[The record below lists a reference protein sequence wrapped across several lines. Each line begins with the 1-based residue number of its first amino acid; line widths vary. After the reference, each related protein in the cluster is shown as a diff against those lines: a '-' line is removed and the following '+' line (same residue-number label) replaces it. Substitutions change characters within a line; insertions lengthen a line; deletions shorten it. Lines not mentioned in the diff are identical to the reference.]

1 MNSNPSENKKLF
13 LHGMK
18 DGLPIGT
25 AYFAVA
31 FSLGI
36 SASSAGLTAFQG
48 FMASLLTA
56 ASAGQYAGFAVIAEH
71 GPYIEMVLMTVVAS
85 ARYLLMSCALSQR
98 LSEDLPLGHRVGL
111 AFYLTDEIFGIT
123 IARPGMVNP
132 VYTYGAD
139 LVAAPLWAAG
149 TALGIVLG
157 NVLPLRLVS
166 ALSVALYGM
175 FLAIVIPPARE
186 DKTVLGVVAVSFAAS
201 WLFGVIPGVSA
212 LSAGSRII
220 LLTVLISAAAAA
232 IFPVEEAADEQ

>member
-1 MNSNPSENKKLF
+1 
-13 LHGMK
+13 MK

-220 LLTVLISAAAAA
+220 ILTVLISAAAAA
-232 IFPVEEAADEQ
+232 FFPVEEAADEQ

>member
-1 MNSNPSENKKLF
+1 
-13 LHGMK
+13 MK

-175 FLAIVIPPARE
+175 FLAIVIPPAKE
-186 DKTVLGVVAVSFAAS
+186 NKILLGVVAVSFAAS

-220 LLTVLISAAAAA
+220 ILTVLISAAAAA
-232 IFPVEEAADEQ
+232 FFPVEEAADEQ

>member
-1 MNSNPSENKKLF
+1 MNSNSSENKKLF

-232 IFPVEEAADEQ
+232 FFPVEEAADEQ